1 MISHMNKFEKAQQL
15 LQDINVDGW
24 LIVYINENS
33 DIHSRYL
40 LGVGSHA
47 PHVIFIAADGNHKV
61 LPVVME
67 ANMIKNS
74 LKKKGVDAAVI
85 PYNTTSNLIE
95 KLKLLIKKPKIALN
109 FGENIFMEDTTS
121 YADYLP
127 YGTLLA
133 LKKLAPST
141 EFISAAPIIY
151 ELRSVKSTEELKDL
165 RNVCKATIELLETV
179 PDFAKVGMTEREI
192 MAKLE
197 YKYAKVG
204 KPSFPAIVGTGE
216 HSADPHHNTSD
227 KKINPGP
234 LLIDTGMQIDEMCS
248 DITWTYWVGNK
259 PSEEFIDA
267 YNALYESKEVA
278 NKYYTDGT
286 SCRLPAIKCREY
298 LAEKG
303 YDHEKLFFHGLGH
316 ALGFEAHGVG
326 PRVSSKAPETSIL
339 KENMVYTNEPG
350 FYWIGKWGIRLE
362 DDLIVG
368 KEKCE
373 QVTYNHKDPLLI

>member
-1 MISHMNKFEKAQQL
+1 MISHMNKFDKAQKL
-15 LQDINVDGW
+15 LQNINADGW
-24 LIVYINENS
+24 LIVCDEDN

-47 PHVIFIAADGNHKV
+47 LHAIFIAADGKHKV
-61 LPVVME
+61 FPVLME
-67 ANMIKNS
+67 ANMVKNS
-74 LKKKGVDAAVI
+74 LEKKGVKAEVI
-85 PYNTTSNLIE
+85 PFNSIREFAE
-95 KLKLLIKKPKIALN
+95 KIKPIANKPKIALD
-109 FGENIFMEDTTS
+109 FGENLFTVESTS
-121 YADYLP
+121 YADYIPL
-127 YGTLLA
+127 GTYQA
-133 LKKLAPST
+133 LKKMAPDT
-141 EFISAAPIIY
+141 EFISAASIIY
-151 ELRSVKSTEELKDL
+151 ELRCVKSSEEIKDL
-165 RNVCKATIELLETV
+165 RNVCKATIELLENI
-179 PDFAKVGMTEREI
+179 PDMAKVGMSEREL

-197 YKYAKVG
+197 YEYAKVG
-204 KPSFPAIVGTGE
+204 KPSFPAIVATGK
-216 HSADPHHNTSD
+216 HSADPHHNSSD
-227 KKINPGP
+227 EKIKPGP
-234 LLIDTGMQIDEMCS
+234 LLIDTGMQIYEMCS

-259 PSEEFIDA
+259 PTEEFMNA
-267 YNALYESKEVA
+267 YTALYESKEIA

-286 SCRLPAIKCREY
+286 PSRLPAIKCREY

-316 ALGFEAHGVG
+316 ALDFEAHGVG

>member
-1 MISHMNKFEKAQQL
+1 MNKFEKAQQI
-15 LQDINVDGW
+15 LQEINGDGW
-24 LIVYINENS
+24 LIVCDEDN

-47 PHVIFIAADGNHKV
+47 LHAIFIDADGNHKV

-67 ANMIKNS
+67 ANMVKNS
-74 LKKKGVDAAVI
+74 LKKKGITAEVI
-85 PYNTTSNLIE
+85 PFNSTSEFIE
-95 KLKLLIKKPKIALN
+95 KLKNLVNKPKIALD
-109 FGENIFMEDTTS
+109 FGENIFQENTTS
-121 YADYLP
+121 YADYIP
-127 YGTLLA
+127 FGTYSA
-133 LKKLAPST
+133 LKKLAPNT

-151 ELRSVKSTEELKDL
+151 ELRCVKSTEELKDL

-179 PDFAKVGMTEREI
+179 PDFAKVGMTEREV

-197 YKYAKVG
+197 YEYAKVG
-204 KPSFPAIVGTGE
+204 KPAFPAIVGTGE
-216 HSADPHHNTSD
+216 HSADPHHNTSNE
-227 KKINPGP
+227 KIKPGP

-248 DITWTYWVGNK
+248 DITWTYWVGSN

-267 YNALYESKEVA
+267 YNALYESKEIA

-286 SCRLPAIKCREY
+286 PSRLPAIKCREY

-316 ALGFEAHGVG
+316 ALDFEAHGVG
-326 PRVSSKAPETSIL
+326 PRVSSKAPEHSIL

-350 FYWIGKWGIRLE
+350 LYWIGKWGIRLE

-368 KEKCE
+368 KEECE
-373 QVTYNHKDPLLI
+373 QVTYNPKDPLLI